1 MDGLWPPFPAHLE
14 VKRSL
19 IANAGDG
26 LFAKRRIRKD
36 KRIGK
41 YRGVSYARKEAS
53 DTVEESHKPYLVSL
67 GDGSFRDGYQ
77 MNNHM
82 RWANHKSHVEG
93 RDVDDPNEPNA
104 WLRLMEDKVVYVE
117 ALRDIE
123 EGEEIYIDYGY
134 DPVIPEEE
142 EEMPN
147 ILMMKCESCGKS
159 FRHSYDHPWCRICFR
174 ELCHVCN
181 SLASFIS
188 ECMEGCEAIRCVRCW
203 DGKEKHPHGEGLTKL

>member
-82 RWANHKSHVEG
+82 RWANHKSHIEG
-93 RDVDDPNEPNA
+93 RDANDPNEPNA

-142 EEMPN
+142 PPRVDCELLSLLIN
-147 ILMMKCESCGKS
+147 ISHRCINCRFAGATICGRKCYIPE
-159 FRHSYDHPWCRICFR
+159 
-174 ELCHVCN
+174 
-181 SLASFIS
+181 
-188 ECMEGCEAIRCVRCW
+188 
-203 DGKEKHPHGEGLTKL
+203 